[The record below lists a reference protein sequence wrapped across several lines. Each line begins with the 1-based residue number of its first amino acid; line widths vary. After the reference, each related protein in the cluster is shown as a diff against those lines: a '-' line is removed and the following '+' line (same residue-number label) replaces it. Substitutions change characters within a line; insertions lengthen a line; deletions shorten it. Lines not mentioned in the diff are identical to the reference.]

1 MACALTSFVQKISLI
16 FSDEAPSGGN
26 NKNVDCGIKSN
37 TLKHST
43 SLKYSFDN
51 LNSLQNTPNMKILS
65 KINSISSL
73 NDKNLEKFTMGNN
86 NRFLATKSYIDFLN
100 PGSGSSAATSLTFD
114 TQPLGSAKSLKLNAD
129 DSISMFW
136 SPTSHLQQQQQ
147 QQQEKKQQQ
156 LQHRQSLT
164 EKPVSLFWGD
174 TLGSESMV
182 QQQTNDDSTLS
193 HQQHLKQHQLPTNTS
208 TNLRNTVSSSNL
220 ALNINYNESQQQQ
233 QQQQPPSST
242 ATTNNPTIPMVIPQK
257 FQFNQPQSQPMMNK
271 NSSSGSH
278 DVMISCEQQMLSS
291 RKGSLPHSSSL
302 LTNSSNNNNNNNN
315 QVVASSNNFLEI
327 NQSDQSA
334 NGKIIAS
341 NSNSTN
347 GKHQQQLTAASA
359 SSSSSTP
366 AALLSSSAPTSASF
380 VVTSENGSGEKS
392 SSSSTKW
399 PVVASPHQVMML
411 YMNKLTPYEHH
422 EIYKYSQI
430 FFIGANAK
438 KRPGV
443 GSNNSDYDN
452 ENGSYIH
459 IPHDHIA
466 YRYEVLKI
474 IGKGSFGSVVKA
486 YDHKT
491 REHVALKMVR
501 NEKRFHRQA
510 QEEIRILK
518 HLRNQDKENTFN
530 IIHM

>member
-1 MACALTSFVQKISLI
+1 
-16 FSDEAPSGGN
+16 
-26 NKNVDCGIKSN
+26 
-37 TLKHST
+37 
-43 SLKYSFDN
+43 
-51 LNSLQNTPNMKILS
+51 
-65 KINSISSL
+65 
-73 NDKNLEKFTMGNN
+73 MGNN

-100 PGSGSSAATSLTFD
+100 PGPGSSAATSLTFD

-136 SPTSHLQQQQQ
+136 SPTSTTHHQQQ

-156 LQHRQSLT
+156 IQHRQSLT
-164 EKPVSLFWGD
+164 EKPVTLFWGD

-182 QQQTNDDSTLS
+182 QTNDESSSS
-193 HQQHLKQHQLPTNTS
+193 HLLKQHQLPTNTS

-220 ALNINYNESQQQQ
+220 ALNINYNDSQQ

-242 ATTNNPTIPMVIPQK
+242 NPTIPMVIPQK

-278 DVMISCEQQMLSS
+278 DVMVSCEQQMLSS

-302 LTNSSNNNNNNNN
+302 LTNSSNNNNNNNSLVN
-315 QVVASSNNFLEI
+315 QVVASSNNFVEI
-327 NQSDQSA
+327 NQSDSS
-334 NGKIIAS
+334 NGKVS
-341 NSNSTN
+341 LNSTN
-347 GKHQQQLTAASA
+347 GKHQQLTAASA

-366 AALLSSSAPTSASF
+366 GGSNSTSTVALLSSSAPTSASF
-380 VVTSENGSGEKS
+380 VSENGSGEK
-392 SSSSTKW
+392 SSSTKW

-411 YMNKLTPYEHH
+411 YMNKLTPFEHH

-430 FFIGANAK
+430 YFIGANAK

-518 HLRNQDKENTFN
+518 HLRNQDKENSFN